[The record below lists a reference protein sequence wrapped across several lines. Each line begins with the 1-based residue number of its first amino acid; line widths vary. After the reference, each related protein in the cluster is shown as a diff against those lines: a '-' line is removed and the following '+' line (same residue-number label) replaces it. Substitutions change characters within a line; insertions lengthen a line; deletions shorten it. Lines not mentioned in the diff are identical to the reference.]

1 MYKYI
6 VHASKA
12 EFLAR
17 ITLRDLIAG
26 FLHAF
31 FFSFFLVS
39 FLLKHLANTIKISA
53 PRHKGENQ
61 GFKMAAIEL
70 KARDAVA
77 KAEATV
83 GSAYFYTDLQQ
94 VTKDIQTQV
103 MTTSSTGGP
112 ITQLSSSEVVA
123 SIENP
128 AATSISSLVNSNI
141 TASTQ
146 GGINSST
153 ALNQSRSSTP
163 ATGSVESILTDDLTG
178 SIQIETSFSITGV
191 SSSPVGTQST
201 KATSTGNS
209 GAAPIRFTSGHHSC
223 KFQMLLGVMLL
234 LPILM

>member
-1 MYKYI
+1 
-6 VHASKA
+6 
-12 EFLAR
+12 
-17 ITLRDLIAG
+17 
-26 FLHAF
+26 
-31 FFSFFLVS
+31 
-39 FLLKHLANTIKISA
+39 
-53 PRHKGENQ
+53 
-61 GFKMAAIEL
+61 MAAIEL

-112 ITQLSSSEVVA
+112 TTQLSSSEVAA